1 MHLPKCHPKMILMQL
16 KQMAKQ
22 MAKQK
27 AMLVQKQEAKLD
39 LGEGLTLHTPAVE
52 ARNVKHEYD

>member
-1 MHLPKCHPKMILMQL
+1 MMILMQL
-16 KQMAKQ
+16 KQMAKHMAKQ

-39 LGEGLTLHTPAVE
+39 WGEGLTLHTPAVE

>member
-1 MHLPKCHPKMILMQL
+1 MVILMQV
-16 KQMAKQ
+16 KR

-39 LGEGLTLHTPAVE
+39 WGEGLTLHTPAVE